1 MPDLDQQIRAEL
13 ASYDDSG
20 VQLGNLTDAV
30 RAVLDIPPYDLT
42 RPTGHL
48 VDDAQRRAWN
58 RALER
63 CRMGI
68 AYQLGLT
75 QETTP

>member
-13 ASYDDSG
+13 DSYDDSG
-20 VQLGNLTDAV
+20 VQLGNLTDAI
-30 RAVLDIPPYDLT
+30 RAVLDVSRYDLN

-58 RALER
+58 RCLER
-63 CRMGI
+63 TRMAI
-68 AYQLGLT
+68 AYELGIT